1 MGDPRLPP
9 SRFGVGHTT
18 GGPAVHAVSQSPPP
32 APSYAPPLGP
42 STPAPAPDGPTNRL
56 ALLAF
61 IAVVGLGPLAA
72 PLAVPTAVVAS
83 RQCAQS
89 RQRGAGLAKAA
100 VFIGVAY
107 LVFAAVVVILRLLP
121 AG

>member
-9 SRFGVGHTT
+9 SRFGVGHTV
-18 GGPAVHAVSQSPPP
+18 GGPSTHSATP
-32 APSYAPPLGP
+32 AAPPLASP
-42 STPAPAPDGPTNRL
+42 VLAPAAGSDGPTNRL

-61 IAVVGLGPLAA
+61 VAVIGLGPLAA
-72 PLAVPTAVVAS
+72 PLAVPAAVVAG

-107 LVFAAVVVILRLLP
+107 LVFAVVVVILRLLP
-121 AG
+121 TG